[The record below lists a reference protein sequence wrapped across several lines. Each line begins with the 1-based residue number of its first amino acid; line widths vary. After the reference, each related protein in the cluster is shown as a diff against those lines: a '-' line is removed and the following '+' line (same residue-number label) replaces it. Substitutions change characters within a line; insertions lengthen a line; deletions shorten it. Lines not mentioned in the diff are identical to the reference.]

1 MLAAKSGKRE
11 AVRILLESGAGASSR
26 DVLGR
31 SALFFASQSGDAELV
46 ALLLKSGPSTN
57 DGSLHEAARG
67 FHVETTK
74 LLLSA
79 GHDPNFRST
88 RHNGLTALGELARH
102 ATLPEDATPVV
113 KTLDILRDAGASP
126 LLKAHGKTI
135 IFLALDNSD
144 NVRIARI
151 LLEKVLL
158 QTINSQENT
167 YQHGVYNFSPTTYV
181 SKGILLGP
189 QSVELYR
196 MLRGYDVE
204 NHFYANIGEIQ
215 PTDAVGLP
223 EEIAEHE
230 RLQRRELPSEEL
242 TPNEKSVR
250 HHSDISHQWDVR
262 RQNEVPQSSAPPGH
276 TKSRSLES
284 GLARGRQQDELMAV
298 HTRLASA
305 SPGSQGSSRSVSS
318 QEKEGQVWT
327 EKRSNSQSK
336 KQKKHEQ
343 LYEQDVLLAEKE
355 MREMYHVRDRHE
367 SKMTTLKTH
376 RGNVIGQVDLEELKR
391 WHKRDEYIRGGSM
404 DGKGM

>member
-1 MLAAKSGKRE
+1 M
-11 AVRILLESGAGASSR
+11 
-26 DVLGR
+26 GR

-102 ATLPEDATPVV
+102 ATLPDDATPVV

-126 LLKAHGKTI
+126 LLKAHGKTM
-135 IFLALDNSD
+135 IFLALDNPD

-151 LLEKVLL
+151 LLEKVLH

-189 QSVELYR
+189 PSVELYR
-196 MLRGYDVE
+196 MLRGHGVE

-223 EEIAEHE
+223 EEIAERE
-230 RLQRRELPSEEL
+230 RLQRREHPSEE
-242 TPNEKSVR
+242 PMPHEKSVR

-262 RQNEVPQSSAPPGH
+262 RRNEPSPQRSPPHGH
-276 TKSRSLES
+276 TKSRSLGS
-284 GLARGRQQDELMAV
+284 GLARGRQHDDLTAV
-298 HTRLASA
+298 HTRLEST
-305 SPGSQGSSRSVSS
+305 SPGRQGSSRSLSS
-318 QEKEGQVWT
+318 QEKDGQGWT

-355 MREMYHVRDRHE
+355 MREMYHIRDRHE